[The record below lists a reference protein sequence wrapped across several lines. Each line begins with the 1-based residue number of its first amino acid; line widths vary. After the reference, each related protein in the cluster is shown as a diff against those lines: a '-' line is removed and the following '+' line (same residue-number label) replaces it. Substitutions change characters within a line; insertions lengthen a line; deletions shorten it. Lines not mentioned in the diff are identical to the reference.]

1 MKEVTATQAAALT
14 GLSERTIRRRIA
26 AGKLPARHI
35 APNRFAIEV
44 RHLPRERVATG
55 NLAARLEMLERRMQL
70 LELQQQALLRRLDAV
85 VATGEAG
92 LEAGMEAGT
101 EAGGD
106 LGQLHEM
113 LVQLAHETERLAP
126 LLSGGMGSAARESPA
141 AARAARGG
149 KARKSAGA

>member
-26 AGKLPARHI
+26 AGKLPARHV
-35 APNRFAIEV
+35 APNRFAIDV
-44 RHLPRERVATG
+44 RHLPRERAAG
-55 NLAARLEMLERRMQL
+55 NFTARLEMLERRVHL

-92 LEAGMEAGT
+92 MEAGT

-106 LGQLHEM
+106 LGQLHEL

-126 LLSGGMGSAARESPA
+126 LLSGGMGSAARESHAVP
-141 AARAARGG
+141 RAARGG